1 MMTSGSVANTYSS
14 ATASSVVNHKAP
26 YRKAYGPGSN
36 VWVGRLLFISC
47 LATAA
52 AVLGYLTNKFL
63 TDSETDLAE
72 KQFESIADRALD
84 TAAEITLR
92 KRLGTVTMASI
103 AGFEFPNKEAWP
115 YVNINGYET
124 ISSQLIETS
133 SGRGMGFCPLVTPD
147 QLDDFEDFAYQYLE
161 SKFPPEAQAGISS
174 FGKGVYA
181 KDESLNTSDNRYL
194 DNRDGSTKW
203 QSPNRLFVP
212 MLQHNG
218 GAAGILMQNLHY
230 DSLRGQVIDDIIEC
244 WKKNHH
250 KSTEVECGVITD
262 IRNGK
267 DEPGS
272 LIMQPISPAN
282 DADTVRLMKTSACMQ
297 LCLVLN
303 ASFSLSLSLSV
314 CLSRYSY
321 CIVVDRI
328 HPFFDFM
335 E

>member
-1 MMTSGSVANTYSS
+1 MPMMTSGSVANTYSS

-47 LATAA
+47 LAAVA

-72 KQFESIADRALD
+72 KQFESIADRALMD

-115 YVNINGYET
+115 YVNINRYET

-203 QSPNRLFVP
+203 QSPNRLFAP

-218 GAAGILMQNLHY
+218 GATVILMQNLHY

-244 WKKNHH
+244 CNKNNHNF
-250 KSTEVECGVITD
+250 TEEECGVITD

-282 DADTVRLMKTSACMQ
+282 DADTVRLMKTSAYMLL
-297 LCLVLN
+297 LCLVLK
-303 ASFSLSLSLSV
+303 AFSLSLSLS
-314 CLSRYSY
+314 LFLF